1 MLATRPGPRRGQNV
15 IAAATTVMSTS
26 GGFAPRYG
34 IRSQCAVIIN
44 TTLPVEIPIS
54 GMRSLR
60 ETLGLTRRDERATAN
75 DIQNSRIPAEG
86 TGTDATRLNS
96 AELSHR
102 VCLYRYRA
110 TSYWVKF
117 FIVALPG

>member
-34 IRSQCAVIIN
+34 SRSQCAAITS

-86 TGTDATRLNS
+86 AAKDATRLNR
-96 AELSHR
+96 AELSYR
-102 VCLYRYRA
+102 VCLHRYIA
-110 TSYWVKF
+110 TSDCVNF
-117 FIVALPG
+117 FYC